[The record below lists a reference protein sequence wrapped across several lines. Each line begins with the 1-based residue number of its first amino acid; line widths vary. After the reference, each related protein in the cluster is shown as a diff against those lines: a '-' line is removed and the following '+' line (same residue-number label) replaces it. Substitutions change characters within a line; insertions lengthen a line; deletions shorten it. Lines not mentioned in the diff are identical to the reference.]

1 MTWLRHLAVRLAA
14 GPGRAGPAGGLG
26 RARPRPEMVICCAAA
41 NCSNR
46 QGKALRGA
54 VSFHR

>member
-1 MTWLRHLAVRLAA
+1 
-14 GPGRAGPAGGLG
+14 
-26 RARPRPEMVICCAAA
+26 MVICCAAA